1 MIGAQWRWYSNRP
14 NRQDGSQS
22 GAITNASARI
32 GVRIPVAYLLLDLQA
47 SAMLSDQ
54 DVWRAAIALVD
65 RYGADACAEAS
76 KRATDMVII
85 GNFGE
90 RTEWMRI
97 LAAVLELQE
106 KESPGPVH

>member
-1 MIGAQWRWYSNRP
+1 MRT
-14 NRQDGSQS
+14 GSDCAAAFPGCLS
-22 GAITNASARI
+22 LPELA
-32 GVRIPVAYLLLDLQA
+32 LQA

-76 KRATDMVII
+76 KRATDMVVT
-85 GNFGE
+85 GNFSG

-97 LAAVLELQE
+97 MAAVLELQE
-106 KESPGPVH
+106 KEPPGPVH